1 MTKYFN
7 GFNNFLNYNKRVIQA
22 SIVRTIGSSPRNSDT
37 EMFISETDTLGTI
50 GGGQLEYLVINH
62 SKKMIAENIK
72 KDILK
77 ISLGPE
83 IGQCCGGKVEVSLL
97 EMYEK
102 DKCLALNRFDKKD
115 KNLPHVYVMG
125 AGHVGR
131 ALALQLQHLPVRC
144 VLIDSRVDELA
155 KCSADVETRLSAIP
169 EEDIKSAPRGSAYV
183 ILTHDHALDFIL
195 CGAALDRHDA
205 KYVGMIGSKT
215 KRVKFKKWYQVNY
228 DNNLIRDFTCPIGNL
243 KNQDKRPSIIA
254 SFVAAEVIDMLFANV
269 NLSENY
275 DLNLNGSKTFILF

>member
-83 IGQCCGGKVEVSLL
+83 IGQCCGGKVEISLL

-228 DNNLIRDFTCPIGNL
+228 DNNLIRDFTCPIGNV

-254 SFVAAEVIDMLFANV
+254 SFVAAEVIDMLFTNV
-269 NLSENY
+269 NLCENY
-275 DLNLNGSKTFILF
+275 DLNLNKEAV

>member
-62 SKKMIAENIK
+62 SKKMLAENIK

-83 IGQCCGGKVEVSLL
+83 IGQCCGGKVEVFLL

-102 DKCLALNRFDKKD
+102 DICLALNRFDKKD

-228 DNNLIRDFTCPIGNL
+228 DNNLIRDFTCPIGNV

-254 SFVAAEVIDMLFANV
+254 SFVAAEVIDMLFTNV
-269 NLSENY
+269 NLCENY
-275 DLNLNGSKTFILF
+275 DLNLNKVAV

>member
-7 GFNNFLNYNKRVIQA
+7 EFNNFLNYNKRIIQA

-62 SKKMIAENIK
+62 SKKMLAENIK

-215 KRVKFKKWYQVNY
+215 KKVKFKKWYQVNY
-228 DNNLIRDFTCPIGNL
+228 DNKLIRDFICPIGNV

-254 SFVAAEVIDMLFANV
+254 SSVTAEVINMLFANV
-269 NLSENY
+269 NLSEQY
-275 DLNLNGSKTFILF
+275 DLNLNKVAI

>member
-7 GFNNFLNYNKRVIQA
+7 GFNNFLNYNKRIIQA

-62 SKKMIAENIK
+62 SKKMLAENIK

-169 EEDIKSAPRGSAYV
+169 EVDIKSAPRGSAYV

-215 KRVKFKKWYQVNY
+215 KKVKFKKWYQVNY
-228 DNNLIRDFTCPIGNL
+228 DNKLIRDFICPIGNV

-254 SFVAAEVIDMLFANV
+254 SSVTAEVINMLFANV
-269 NLSENY
+269 NLSEQY
-275 DLNLNGSKTFILF
+275 DLNLNKVAI

>member
-62 SKKMIAENIK
+62 SKKMLAENIK

-275 DLNLNGSKTFILF
+275 DLNLNKVAV

>member
-1 MTKYFN
+1 
-7 GFNNFLNYNKRVIQA
+7 
-22 SIVRTIGSSPRNSDT
+22 
-37 EMFISETDTLGTI
+37 LGTI

-102 DKCLALNRFDKKD
+102 DKCLALNRFNKKD

-228 DNNLIRDFTCPIGNL
+228 DNNLIRDFTCPIGNV

-254 SFVAAEVIDMLFANV
+254 SFVAAEVIDMLFTNV
-269 NLSENY
+269 NLCENY
-275 DLNLNGSKTFILF
+275 DLNLNKVAV

>member
-7 GFNNFLNYNKRVIQA
+7 GFNNFLNYNKRIIQA

-62 SKKMIAENIK
+62 SKKMLAENIK

-215 KRVKFKKWYQVNY
+215 KKVKFKKWYQVNY
-228 DNNLIRDFTCPIGNL
+228 DNKLIRDFICPIGNV

-254 SFVAAEVIDMLFANV
+254 SSVTAEVINMLFANV
-269 NLSENY
+269 NLSEQY
-275 DLNLNGSKTFILF
+275 DLNLNKVAI

>member
-102 DKCLALNRFDKKD
+102 DKRLALNRFDKKD

-228 DNNLIRDFTCPIGNL
+228 DNNLIRDFTCPIGNV

-275 DLNLNGSKTFILF
+275 DLNLNKVAV

>member
-1 MTKYFN
+1 MTKYSN
-7 GFNNFLNYNKRVIQA
+7 GFNNFLNYNKRIIQA

-228 DNNLIRDFTCPIGNL
+228 DNNLIRDFTCPIGNV

-254 SFVAAEVIDMLFANV
+254 SYVAAEVIDMLFTNV
-269 NLSENY
+269 NLCENY
-275 DLNLNGSKTFILF
+275 DLNLNKVAV

>member
-7 GFNNFLNYNKRVIQA
+7 GFNNFLNYNKRIIQA

-102 DKCLALNRFDKKD
+102 DKLLALNRFDKKD

-131 ALALQLQHLPVRC
+131 ALTLQLQHLPVRC

-228 DNNLIRDFTCPIGNL
+228 DNNLIRDFTCPIGNV

-254 SFVAAEVIDMLFANV
+254 SFVAAEVINMLFANV
-269 NLSENY
+269 DLSENY
-275 DLNLNGSKTFILF
+275 DLNLNKVAV

>member
-7 GFNNFLNYNKRVIQA
+7 EFNNFLNYNKRIIQA

-62 SKKMIAENIK
+62 SKKMLAENIK

-215 KRVKFKKWYQVNY
+215 KKVKFKKWYQVNY
-228 DNNLIRDFTCPIGNL
+228 DNNLIRDFICPIGNV

-254 SFVAAEVIDMLFANV
+254 SSVTAEVINMLFANV
-269 NLSENY
+269 NLSEQY
-275 DLNLNGSKTFILF
+275 DLNLNKVAI

>member
-97 EMYEK
+97 EMYKK
-102 DKCLALNRFDKKD
+102 DKLLALNRFDKKD

-131 ALALQLQHLPVRC
+131 ALTLQLQHLPVRC

-195 CGAALDRHDA
+195 CGAALDRNDA

-228 DNNLIRDFTCPIGNL
+228 DNNLIRDFTCPIGNV

-275 DLNLNGSKTFILF
+275 DLNLNKVAV

>member
-102 DKCLALNRFDKKD
+102 DKCLALNRFNKKD

-183 ILTHDHALDFIL
+183 ILTHHHALDFIL

-228 DNNLIRDFTCPIGNL
+228 DNNLIRDFTCPIGNV

-254 SFVAAEVIDMLFANV
+254 SFVAAEVIDMLFTNV
-269 NLSENY
+269 NLCENY
-275 DLNLNGSKTFILF
+275 DLNLNKEAV

>member
-62 SKKMIAENIK
+62 SKKMIAENIR

-97 EMYEK
+97 EMYMK

-228 DNNLIRDFTCPIGNL
+228 DNNLIRDFTCPIGNV

-269 NLSENY
+269 NLCENY
-275 DLNLNGSKTFILF
+275 DLNLNKVAV

>member
-7 GFNNFLNYNKRVIQA
+7 EFNNFLNYNKRVIQA

-155 KCSADVETRLSAIP
+155 KCSADVDTRLSAIP

-228 DNNLIRDFTCPIGNL
+228 DNNLIRDFTCPIGNV

-254 SFVAAEVIDMLFANV
+254 SFVAAEVINMLFANV
-269 NLSENY
+269 DLSENY
-275 DLNLNGSKTFILF
+275 DLNLNKVAV

>member
-131 ALALQLQHLPVRC
+131 ALTLQLQHLPVRC

-275 DLNLNGSKTFILF
+275 DLNLNKVAV

>member
-83 IGQCCGGKVEVSLL
+83 IGKCCGGKVEVSLL

-102 DKCLALNRFDKKD
+102 DKCLALNRFNKKD

-228 DNNLIRDFTCPIGNL
+228 DNNLIRDFTCPIGNV

-254 SFVAAEVIDMLFANV
+254 SFVAAEVIDMLFTNV
-269 NLSENY
+269 NLCENY
-275 DLNLNGSKTFILF
+275 DLNLNKEAV

>member
-97 EMYEK
+97 EMYKK
-102 DKCLALNRFDKKD
+102 DKLLALNRFDKKD

-228 DNNLIRDFTCPIGNL
+228 DNNLIKDFTCPIGNL

-275 DLNLNGSKTFILF
+275 DLNLNKVAV

>member
-102 DKCLALNRFDKKD
+102 DKCLALNRFNKKD

-228 DNNLIRDFTCPIGNL
+228 DNNLIRNFTCPIGNV

-254 SFVAAEVIDMLFANV
+254 SFVAAEVIDMLFTNV
-269 NLSENY
+269 NLCENY
-275 DLNLNGSKTFILF
+275 DLNLNKVAV

>member
-62 SKKMIAENIK
+62 SKKMIAENIR

-275 DLNLNGSKTFILF
+275 DLNLNKVAV

>member
-97 EMYEK
+97 EMYKK
-102 DKCLALNRFDKKD
+102 DKRLALNRFDKKD

-228 DNNLIRDFTCPIGNL
+228 DNNLIRDFTCPIGNV

-254 SFVAAEVIDMLFANV
+254 SFVAAEVINMLFANV
-269 NLSENY
+269 DLSENY
-275 DLNLNGSKTFILF
+275 DLNLNKVAV

>member
-7 GFNNFLNYNKRVIQA
+7 GFNNFLNYNKRIIQA

-228 DNNLIRDFTCPIGNL
+228 DNNLIRDFTCPIGNV

-275 DLNLNGSKTFILF
+275 DLNLNKVAV

>member
-1 MTKYFN
+1 
-7 GFNNFLNYNKRVIQA
+7 
-22 SIVRTIGSSPRNSDT
+22 
-37 EMFISETDTLGTI
+37 MFISETDTLGTI

-102 DKCLALNRFDKKD
+102 DKCLALNRFNKKD

-144 VLIDSRVDELA
+144 VLIDSRVDELK

-195 CGAALDRHDA
+195 CGTALDRHDA

-228 DNNLIRDFTCPIGNL
+228 DNNLIRDFTCPIGNV

-254 SFVAAEVIDMLFANV
+254 SFVAAEVIDMLFTNV
-269 NLSENY
+269 NLCENY
-275 DLNLNGSKTFILF
+275 DLNLNKEAV

>member
-1 MTKYFN
+1 MTKYSN
-7 GFNNFLNYNKRVIQA
+7 GFNNFLNYNKRIIQA

-62 SKKMIAENIK
+62 SKKMLAENIK

-102 DKCLALNRFDKKD
+102 DKCLALNRFNKKD

-215 KRVKFKKWYQVNY
+215 KKVKFKKWYQVNY
-228 DNNLIRDFTCPIGNL
+228 DNNLIKDFICPIGNV

-254 SFVAAEVIDMLFANV
+254 SSVTAEVINMLFANV

-275 DLNLNGSKTFILF
+275 DLNLNKVAV

>member
-7 GFNNFLNYNKRVIQA
+7 GFNNFLNNKRIIQA

-83 IGQCCGGKVEVSLL
+83 IGQCCGGKVEISLL

-131 ALALQLQHLPVRC
+131 ALTLQLQHLPVRC

-228 DNNLIRDFTCPIGNL
+228 DNNLIRDFTCPIGNV

-275 DLNLNGSKTFILF
+275 DLNLNKVAV

>member
-97 EMYEK
+97 EMYKK
-102 DKCLALNRFDKKD
+102 DKLLALNRFDKKD

-228 DNNLIRDFTCPIGNL
+228 DNNLIRDFTCPIGNV

-275 DLNLNGSKTFILF
+275 DLNLNKVAV

>member
-7 GFNNFLNYNKRVIQA
+7 GFNNFLNYNKRIIQA

-275 DLNLNGSKTFILF
+275 DLNLNKVAV

>member
-7 GFNNFLNYNKRVIQA
+7 GFNNFLNYNKRIIQA

-254 SFVAAEVIDMLFANV
+254 SFVAAEVINMLFANV
-269 NLSENY
+269 DLSENY
-275 DLNLNGSKTFILF
+275 DLNLNKVAV

>member
-62 SKKMIAENIK
+62 SKKMLAENIK
-72 KDILK
+72 KDNLK

-275 DLNLNGSKTFILF
+275 DLNLNKVAV

>member
-102 DKCLALNRFDKKD
+102 DKLLALNRFDKKD

-131 ALALQLQHLPVRC
+131 ALTLQLQHLPVRC

-254 SFVAAEVIDMLFANV
+254 SFVAAEVINMLFANV
-269 NLSENY
+269 DLSENY
-275 DLNLNGSKTFILF
+275 DLNLNKVAV

>member
-7 GFNNFLNYNKRVIQA
+7 EFNNFLNYNKRVIQA

-228 DNNLIRDFTCPIGNL
+228 DNNLIRDFTCPIGNV

-254 SFVAAEVIDMLFANV
+254 SFVAAEVINMLFANV
-269 NLSENY
+269 DLSENY
-275 DLNLNGSKTFILF
+275 DLNLNKVAV

>member
-37 EMFISETDTLGTI
+37 EMFISESDTLGTI

-102 DKCLALNRFDKKD
+102 DKCLALNRFNKKD

-228 DNNLIRDFTCPIGNL
+228 DNNLIRDFTCPIGNV

-254 SFVAAEVIDMLFANV
+254 SFVAAEVIDMLFTNV
-269 NLSENY
+269 NLCENY
-275 DLNLNGSKTFILF
+275 DLNLNKVAV

>member
-169 EEDIKSAPRGSAYV
+169 EVDIKSAPRGSAYV

-215 KRVKFKKWYQVNY
+215 KKVKFKKWYQVNY
-228 DNNLIRDFTCPIGNL
+228 DNNLIKDFICPIGNV

-254 SFVAAEVIDMLFANV
+254 SSVTAEVINMLFANV
-269 NLSENY
+269 NLSEQY
-275 DLNLNGSKTFILF
+275 DLNLNKVAV

>member
-1 MTKYFN
+1 MTKYSN
-7 GFNNFLNYNKRVIQA
+7 GFNNFLNYNKRIIQA

-62 SKKMIAENIK
+62 SKKMLAENIK
-72 KDILK
+72 KDNLK

-215 KRVKFKKWYQVNY
+215 KKVKFKKWYQVNY
-228 DNNLIRDFTCPIGNL
+228 DNKLIRDFICPIGNV

-254 SFVAAEVIDMLFANV
+254 SSVTAEVINMLFANV
-269 NLSENY
+269 NLSEQY
-275 DLNLNGSKTFILF
+275 DLNLNKVAI

>member
-102 DKCLALNRFDKKD
+102 DKCLALNRFNKKD

-228 DNNLIRDFTCPIGNL
+228 DNNLIRDFTCPIGNV

-254 SFVAAEVIDMLFANV
+254 SFVAAEVIDMLFTNV
-269 NLSENY
+269 NLCENY
-275 DLNLNGSKTFILF
+275 DLNLNKVAV

>member
-7 GFNNFLNYNKRVIQA
+7 VFNNFLNYNKRIIQA

-62 SKKMIAENIK
+62 SKKMIGENIK

-102 DKCLALNRFDKKD
+102 DKCLALNRFNKKD

-228 DNNLIRDFTCPIGNL
+228 DNNLIRDFTCPIGNV

-254 SFVAAEVIDMLFANV
+254 SFVAAEVIDMLFTNV
-269 NLSENY
+269 NLCENY
-275 DLNLNGSKTFILF
+275 DLNLNKEAV

>member
-7 GFNNFLNYNKRVIQA
+7 GFNNFLNYNKRIIQA

-62 SKKMIAENIK
+62 SKKMLAENIK
-72 KDILK
+72 KDNLK

-169 EEDIKSAPRGSAYV
+169 EVDIKSAPRGSAYV

-215 KRVKFKKWYQVNY
+215 KKVKFKKWYQVND
-228 DNNLIRDFTCPIGNL
+228 DNNLIKDFICPIGNV

-254 SFVAAEVIDMLFANV
+254 SSVTAEVINMLFANV
-269 NLSENY
+269 NLSEQY
-275 DLNLNGSKTFILF
+275 DLNLNKVAI

>member
-83 IGQCCGGKVEVSLL
+83 IGQCCGGKVEVS
-97 EMYEK
+97 
-102 DKCLALNRFDKKD
+102 A
-115 KNLPHVYVMG
+115 HVQDG
-125 AGHVGR
+125 TSGE
-131 ALALQLQHLPVRC
+131 LQLPIWWLP
-144 VLIDSRVDELA
+144 DRVD
-155 KCSADVETRLSAIP
+155 
-169 EEDIKSAPRGSAYV
+169 
-183 ILTHDHALDFIL
+183 
-195 CGAALDRHDA
+195 
-205 KYVGMIGSKT
+205 IGK
-215 KRVKFKKWYQVNY
+215 
-228 DNNLIRDFTCPIGNL
+228 G
-243 KNQDKRPSIIA
+243 
-254 SFVAAEVIDMLFANV
+254 
-269 NLSENY
+269 
-275 DLNLNGSKTFILF
+275 

>member
-102 DKCLALNRFDKKD
+102 DKCLALNRFNKKD

-228 DNNLIRDFTCPIGNL
+228 ENNLIRDFTCPIGNV

-254 SFVAAEVIDMLFANV
+254 SFVAAEVIDMLFTNV
-269 NLSENY
+269 NLCENY
-275 DLNLNGSKTFILF
+275 DLNLNKVAV

>member
-195 CGAALDRHDA
+195 CGAALDRNDA

-228 DNNLIRDFTCPIGNL
+228 NNNLIRDFTCPIGNL

-275 DLNLNGSKTFILF
+275 DLNLNKVAV